1 MNLPE
6 FSVKRRV
13 TTLMIFLV
21 VMLLGGI
28 VFTSLKVDLLPEI
41 EHPVINILT
50 SWPGASASDVEQ
62 RVSKIVEN
70 HIAMIEG
77 VDTIL
82 SKSQDNISVV
92 SVKFDWGEDLDV
104 KIGDVRDAVNFAKRD
119 LPSDAEEPILLR
131 ITSGTVPVLVMS
143 LTADESLPGLYHY
156 ANKTISETISR
167 ISGVGQVLIYG
178 GDRREIQVQLN
189 IDKIEAY
196 GLAPQAVVQVL
207 ERENINIPSGSLKDG
222 QIEYYLRVP
231 GRFQSVEDMHKVIVG
246 VSKNRPIYLSDVA
259 TISDS
264 FKDPDIQGY
273 HAGKQSVILIVLKNS
288 DANTVEVSQAVLKK
302 MEDMKNREFPGDVEY
317 HVGLD
322 AADFIQDSV
331 RNLSFSLFVPC
342 DMGLFKTTS
351 SLAYYL
357 RSNPLLS
364 CHYFY
369 NYGMARLYY
378 QYFHPF
384 GSSRSKWHGC
394 G

>member
-1 MNLPE
+1 
-6 FSVKRRV
+6 
-13 TTLMIFLV
+13 
-21 VMLLGGI
+21 MLLGGI

-41 EHPVINILT
+41 EPPVINILT

-156 ANKTISETISR
+156 ANKTISETPPYFWCRTS
-167 ISGVGQVLIYG
+167 SNLW
-178 GDRREIQVQLN
+178 RRSTEIQVQLN

-207 ERENINIPSGSLKDG
+207 ERENINIPSDL
-222 QIEYYLRVP
+222 
-231 GRFQSVEDMHKVIVG
+231 
-246 VSKNRPIYLSDVA
+246 
-259 TISDS
+259 
-264 FKDPDIQGY
+264 
-273 HAGKQSVILIVLKNS
+273 
-288 DANTVEVSQAVLKK
+288 
-302 MEDMKNREFPGDVEY
+302 
-317 HVGLD
+317 
-322 AADFIQDSV
+322 
-331 RNLSFSLFVPC
+331 
-342 DMGLFKTTS
+342 
-351 SLAYYL
+351 
-357 RSNPLLS
+357 
-364 CHYFY
+364 
-369 NYGMARLYY
+369 
-378 QYFHPF
+378 
-384 GSSRSKWHGC
+384 
-394 G
+394 